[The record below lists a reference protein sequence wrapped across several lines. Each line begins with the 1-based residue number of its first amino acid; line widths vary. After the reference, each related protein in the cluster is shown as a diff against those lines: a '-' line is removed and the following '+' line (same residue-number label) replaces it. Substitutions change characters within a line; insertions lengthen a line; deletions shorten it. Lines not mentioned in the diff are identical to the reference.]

1 MPSKSFFKELLNGTQ
16 PSEAG
21 SSDDPMP
28 LSTSFGHSCFFSDL
42 VENSR
47 LPIVVKDSDGR
58 YLMVNAQ
65 WEDVFGMNRD
75 SVLNQTDETLFPME
89 VASMIQ
95 QNDAAVIETG
105 KPGEREE
112 RLTSRTG
119 RRDYIVNRQ
128 PLSGEDGLIVGLC
141 CMMVDITDRNRL
153 ENAPTE
159 KKPMFHSLLDN
170 AQVALFRTSTDG
182 RLLEINQ
189 RYAEMAG
196 FDSIEMCMSEFTPG
210 EAWVIAGAR
219 EKLVRELMAKGMV
232 RDFETQVI
240 RRDGSP
246 IWILFSATLFSEQGV
261 IEGSI
266 IDITDRKQ
274 VEQSLRES
282 EARFK
287 ALHNASF
294 GGIAIHDKGIIL
306 ECNQGLCGMFGYS
319 MNELLGMDGLLLI
332 AEKSRDMVMKNILSG
347 YEKPYEAFGLHKSG
361 KEFPM
366 RLEARNVPYKG
377 KNVRTVEFR
386 DITENV
392 RAEEERKKL
401 QDQLTQA
408 QKMES
413 VGRLAGG
420 VAHDYNN
427 MLSVIIGYTE
437 LALENEGLSES
448 LRSDL
453 KEVLKAAHRSEDI
466 TRQLLAFARKQ
477 TIAPKVLDINKIVGG
492 MLKMLKRLIGEDIDI
507 VWIPMG
513 ELWSVNIDPSQVE
526 QVLANLCVNARDAI
540 SGVGKVTIETH
551 MVTLDEAYCVE
562 HPGFIPGE
570 FVLLTVSDDGCGIDR
585 ETIDFIFEPFFT
597 TKDVNA
603 GTGLG
608 LATVYGI
615 VKQNNG
621 FINVYS
627 EPEEGT
633 TFKIYLPRHM
643 EVVDRIE
650 AEETMKT
657 PVGDGE
663 LVLLVEDE
671 SAIRTLGQKMLEK
684 IGYRVLIAATPAE
697 AIDLVV
703 RHQGKIDLLLTDVVM
718 PEMNG
723 RELMDKI
730 HGHYPKIKTLFMSG
744 YTANVIV
751 HRGVLEEEVFF
762 IQKPFTSV
770 DLAKKVSEALEN

>member
-1 MPSKSFFKELLNGTQ
+1 
-16 PSEAG
+16 
-21 SSDDPMP
+21 
-28 LSTSFGHSCFFSDL
+28 
-42 VENSR
+42 
-47 LPIVVKDSDGR
+47 
-58 YLMVNAQ
+58 
-65 WEDVFGMNRD
+65 
-75 SVLNQTDETLFPME
+75 
-89 VASMIQ
+89 
-95 QNDAAVIETG
+95 
-105 KPGEREE
+105 
-112 RLTSRTG
+112 
-119 RRDYIVNRQ
+119 
-128 PLSGEDGLIVGLC
+128 
-141 CMMVDITDRNRL
+141 
-153 ENAPTE
+153 
-159 KKPMFHSLLDN
+159 MFHSLLNN

-196 FDSIEMCMSEFTPG
+196 FNSIETCMAEFNPG
-210 EAWVIAGAR
+210 EAWAISGSR
-219 EKLVRELMAKGMV
+219 DKLLQELMAKGIV

-240 RRDGSP
+240 RRDGSHL
-246 IWILFSATLFSEQGV
+246 WILFSATLFSEQGI

-294 GGIAIHDKGIIL
+294 GGITIHDKGIIL
-306 ECNQGLCGMFGYS
+306 DCNQGLCDMTGYS
-319 MNELLGMDGLLLI
+319 MDELVGMDGLLLI

-347 YEKPYEAFGLHKSG
+347 YEKPYEAFGLQKSG
-361 KEFPM
+361 KEFPI

-437 LALENEGLSES
+437 LALENESLSES

-507 VWIPMG
+507 IWIPTG
-513 ELWSVNIDPSQVE
+513 GLWSVNIDPSQVE

-540 SGVGKVTIETH
+540 AGVGKVTIETH
-551 MVTLDEAYCVE
+551 MVTFDEAYCVE
-562 HPGFIPGE
+562 HPGLIPGE

-585 ETIDFIFEPFFT
+585 ETIEFIFEPFFS

-615 VKQNNG
+615 VKQNSG

-633 TFKIYLPRHM
+633 TFKIYLPRHL
-643 EVVDRIE
+643 EVVDRVE
-650 AEETMKT
+650 AEETLKT
-657 PVGDGE
+657 AVGDGE

-671 SAIRTLGQKMLEK
+671 AAIRTMGQKMLER
-684 IGYRVLIAATPAE
+684 IGYRVMVAATPAE
-697 AIDLVV
+697 AFDLVV
-703 RHQGKIDLLLTDVVM
+703 KHQGKIDLLLTDVVM

-723 RELMDKI
+723 RKLMDKI
-730 HGHYPKIKTLFMSG
+730 HGLYPKIKTLFMSG

-762 IQKPFTSV
+762 IQKPFTSM
-770 DLAKKVSEALEN
+770 DLAKKGQGSTGEVNTLWCMFVWRSIKK